1 MITYTENIALF
12 FIILG
17 VKHFK
22 LELPEAK
29 VKMGSYLC
37 TKYGVGN
44 DLQYATQM
52 KLIAYVV
59 QELLIFNFFKI
70 INL

>member
-44 DLQYATQM
+44 DLQYAT
-52 KLIAYVV
+52 
-59 QELLIFNFFKI
+59 
-70 INL
+70 

>member
-1 MITYTENIALF
+1 
-12 FIILG
+12 
-17 VKHFK
+17 
-22 LELPEAK
+22 
-29 VKMGSYLC
+29 MGSYLC

-59 QELLIFNFFKI
+59 QELLILAYVVQELFIFKQFFN

>member
-1 MITYTENIALF
+1 
-12 FIILG
+12 
-17 VKHFK
+17 
-22 LELPEAK
+22 
-29 VKMGSYLC
+29 MGSYLC

-59 QELLIFNFFKI
+59 QELLIF
-70 INL
+70 